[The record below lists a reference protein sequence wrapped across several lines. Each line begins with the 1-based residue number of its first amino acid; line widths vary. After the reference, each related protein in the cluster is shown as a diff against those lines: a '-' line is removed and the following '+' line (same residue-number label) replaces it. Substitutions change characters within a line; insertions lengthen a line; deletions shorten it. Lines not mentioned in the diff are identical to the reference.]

1 MMSNGCSKHWA
12 FLLVL
17 FLALFPVGATGSEPM
32 RPGNQLAP
40 FSLEDQHG
48 QEHELGSSISLILF
62 TRNRAG
68 AAVMT
73 EFMEGRDG
81 EFLSDRG
88 IAYINDI
95 SAMPSFAASLF
106 ALPKMRRRP
115 YDILLDRNT
124 EATARFPDKAGS
136 ATLIFLKELVVRNV
150 EYVSDAEA
158 LGKRLEAM
166 PKKR

>member
-73 EFMEGRDG
+73 EFMEGR